1 MISIKDLYDKG
12 SEQCRQYSQLTM
24 QVRTMAQHVLIAY
37 AVGLGIVLSRATES
51 TSGRVRAVAC
61 LFSGIL
67 VLFALV
73 LWSLNH
79 HYSHAFR
86 RIRNDVLVP
95 LEELV
100 ADNPLV
106 QRNGPHGSLGPW
118 SAHKCE
124 REERR
129 LLKFSSASTVAWN
142 LPFLA
147 LIFAGAIGIA
157 CSLFLIR

>member
-1 MISIKDLYDKG
+1 MIDTKDLYDKG

-24 QVRTMAQHVLIAY
+24 QVRTMAQHVLMAY

-51 TSGRVRAVAC
+51 TAGPVRTIAC

-86 RIRNDVLVP
+86 RIRDDVLVP
-95 LEELV
+95 LEGLI
-100 ADNPLV
+100 ADNPLIEL
-106 QRNGPHGSLGPW
+106 NGPQGALGPW
-118 SAHKCE
+118 SAHQHE
-124 REERR
+124 RKDRR
-129 LLKFSSASTVAWN
+129 FMFLSASKLAWN
-142 LPFLA
+142 LPFIA
-147 LIFAGAIGIA
+147 LILAGLTGIV
-157 CSLFLIR
+157 CSLFLMK

>member
-1 MISIKDLYDKG
+1 MISTKDLYDKG

-24 QVRTMAQHVLIAY
+24 QVRTMAQHVLMAY

-51 TSGRVRAVAC
+51 TAGPVRAVAC

-86 RIRNDVLVP
+86 RIRDDVLVP
-95 LEELV
+95 LEGAVE
-100 ADNPLV
+100 DNPLT
-106 QRNGPHGSLGPW
+106 QRNGSEGPLGPW
-118 SAHKCE
+118 SAHQRE
-124 REERR
+124 RKERK
-129 LLKFSSASTVAWN
+129 LMYLSASNLAWN
-142 LPFLA
+142 LPFIA
-147 LIFAGAIGIA
+147 LILAGLTGIA
-157 CSLFLIR
+157 CSLLLKR